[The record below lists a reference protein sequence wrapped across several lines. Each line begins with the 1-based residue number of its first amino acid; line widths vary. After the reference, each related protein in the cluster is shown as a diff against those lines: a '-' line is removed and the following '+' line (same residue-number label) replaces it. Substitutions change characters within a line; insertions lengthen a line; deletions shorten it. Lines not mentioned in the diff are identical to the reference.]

1 MKKLGLLLLFP
12 LLLLTSCT
20 SDPKDDDGN
29 LMTSRFS
36 PNFSLVCSHYGIEYL
51 RDVDTDIMYVY
62 YTGSYRAALS
72 TYYNAEGKPMTY
84 TEFKEVHTAK
94 YHG

>member
-1 MKKLGLLLLFP
+1 MKKLGLLLLLP
-12 LLLLTSCT
+12 LLLLTSCN
-20 SDPKDDDGN
+20 DGAKKDEYGN
-29 LMTSRFS
+29 NIHLAD
-36 PNFSLVCSHYGIEYL
+36 NFSLICSHGYIDYL

-62 YTGSYRAALS
+62 YFASYRASLS
-72 TYYNAEGKPMTY
+72 VYYDAEGKPMTY